1 MRDYLSS
8 VEVLA
13 LHHTLIQRYGGAHG
27 IRDMGA
33 VEAAV
38 FRPQC
43 GYYADIVEEA
53 AALLESLL
61 INHPFIDGNKRV
73 AFAACDVFLRING
86 HALNAEEDWMY
97 QRIMAWIAA
106 SEGRFELIVRDLKG
120 RIVKVQAH
128 PSLKIG

>member
-1 MRDYLSS
+1 MRDYPTS

-13 LHHTLIQRYGGAHG
+13 LHHALIERYGGAHG

-43 GYYADIVEEA
+43 GYYADIAEEA

-86 HALNAEEDWMY
+86 HALNAEPDWMY
-97 QRIMAWIAA
+97 QRMMDWIAA
-106 SEGRFELIVRDLKG
+106 SEGRFEMIVQDLKVCL
-120 RIVKVQAH
+120 VKV
-128 PSLKIG
+128 

>member
-1 MRDYLSS
+1 MRDFLTS

-13 LHHTLIQRYGGAHG
+13 LHHALIERYGGARG

-43 GYYADIVEEA
+43 GYYADIIEEA

-61 INHPFIDGNKRV
+61 INHPFVDGNKRV
-73 AFAACDVFLRING
+73 AFAACDVFLRMNG
-86 HALNAEEDWMY
+86 YALTAEPDWLY
-97 QRIMAWIAA
+97 QRIIAWIAA
-106 SEGRFELIVRDLKG
+106 TDERFDMIVRDLNTCLI
-120 RIVKVQAH
+120 R
-128 PSLKIG
+128 P

>member
-1 MRDYLSS
+1 MRDYLTS
-8 VEVLA
+8 VDVLA
-13 LHHTLIQRYGGAHG
+13 LHHALIERYGGAKG

-43 GYYADIVEEA
+43 GYYADIAEEA

-61 INHPFIDGNKRV
+61 INHPFIDGNKRA

-86 HALNAEEDWMY
+86 YSLNAEADWLH
-97 QRIMAWIAA
+97 QRMMAWIDTP
-106 SEGRFELIVRDLKG
+106 SDRFEQIVHDIRGHL
-120 RIVKVQAH
+120 VKA
-128 PSLKIG
+128 

>member
-1 MRDYLSS
+1 MRDFLTS

-13 LHHTLIQRYGGAHG
+13 LHHALIERYGGARG

-43 GYYADIVEEA
+43 GYYADITEEA

-61 INHPFIDGNKRV
+61 INHPFVDGNKRV
-73 AFAACDVFLRING
+73 AFAACDVFLRMNG
-86 HALNAEEDWMY
+86 YALAAEPDWLY
-97 QRIMAWIAA
+97 QRIIAWIAA
-106 SEGRFELIVRDLKG
+106 TDERFVLIVRDLNSCLI
-120 RIVKVQAH
+120 R
-128 PSLKIG
+128 P

>member
-1 MRDYLSS
+1 M
-8 VEVLA
+8 EVLD
-13 LHHTLIQRYGGAHG
+13 LHHTLIEHYGGADG

-61 INHPFIDGNKRV
+61 INHPFIDGNKRA

-86 HALNAEEDWMY
+86 HTLNAKPDWMY
-97 QRIMAWIAA
+97 QRMMAWIAA
-106 SEGRFELIVRDLKG
+106 PESRFEMIVEDLRLCLGKN
-120 RIVKVQAH
+120 
-128 PSLKIG
+128 

>member
-1 MRDYLSS
+1 MRDYPTS

-13 LHHTLIQRYGGAHG
+13 LHHALIERYGGAHG

-43 GYYADIVEEA
+43 GYYADIAEEA

-86 HALNAEEDWMY
+86 HALNAEPDWMY
-97 QRIMAWIAA
+97 QRMMDWIAA
-106 SEGRFELIVRDLKG
+106 SEGRFEMIVQDLK
-120 RIVKVQAH
+120 VCLVTV
-128 PSLKIG
+128 

>member
-1 MRDYLSS
+1 MKDYLTS

-13 LHHTLIQRYGGAHG
+13 LCHALIERYGGAKG

-43 GYYADIVEEA
+43 GYYADIAEEA
-53 AALLESLL
+53 AAMLESLL
-61 INHPFIDGNKRV
+61 INHPFIDGNKRA

-86 HALNAEEDWMY
+86 YTLDAESDWFY
-97 QRIMAWIAA
+97 QRMMVWLKAPAD
-106 SEGRFELIVRDLKG
+106 RFEQIVHDLKG
-120 RIVKVQAH
+120 RLVKHA
-128 PSLKIG
+128 